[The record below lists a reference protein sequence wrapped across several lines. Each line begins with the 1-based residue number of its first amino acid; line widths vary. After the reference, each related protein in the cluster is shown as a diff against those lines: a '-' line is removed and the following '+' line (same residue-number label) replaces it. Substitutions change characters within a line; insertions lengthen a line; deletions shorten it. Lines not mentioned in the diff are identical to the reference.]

1 MPEVESRS
9 QVVHVSSFA
18 YEFNRQ
24 KPAMLQ
30 INAPLETV
38 AEIAAT
44 LVGTGALVLDEIE
57 NALLRGAARL
67 AAREEAQP

>member
-9 QVVHVSSFA
+9 QVVHVSSMA
-18 YEFNRQ
+18 YEFNLRT
-24 KPAMLQ
+24 PAMLQ

-44 LVGTGALVLDEIE
+44 LIGTGALVLDEI
-57 NALLRGAARL
+57 NDAMLREATRR
-67 AAREEAQP
+67 AREEVQG